1 MYWLVLYI
9 SRHQDD
15 DMLDVEVDNW
25 TLHINFIAFKPGFF
39 VLLYWKLGPLLA
51 LIGSL
56 WILYYWNHPFI
67 LLMSKCQIVILDLVE
82 LGLDVEVE
90 GELKL
95 PEVQKKLCT

>member
-1 MYWLVLYI
+1 MF
-9 SRHQDD
+9 
-15 DMLDVEVDNW
+15 DVKVDNW
-25 TLHINFIAFKPGFF
+25 TLHIDFIAFKPGFF
-39 VLLYWKLGPLLA
+39 ALLYCKLGPLLA

-56 WILYYWNHPFI
+56 WVLYCWNHPFI

-90 GELKL
+90 EEFKL